1 MGMGCGMVGAGW
13 NLCEEV
19 ANVIAL
25 CSVAIAHAEPAG
37 GEGDGGDE
45 QGRRHAKSCD
55 IHWRAPGGL
64 RPHDIGVLVL
74 FLSVLWLVAR
84 LRGRGEILWGGG
96 AVVGDA
102 GVGRRRDAE
111 CVKGSES
118 TIGAAP
124 D

>member
-1 MGMGCGMVGAGW
+1 M
-13 NLCEEV
+13 
-19 ANVIAL
+19 
-25 CSVAIAHAEPAG
+25 
-37 GEGDGGDE
+37 
-45 QGRRHAKSCD
+45 
-55 IHWRAPGGL
+55 
-64 RPHDIGVLVL
+64 
-74 FLSVLWLVAR
+74 
-84 LRGRGEILWGGG
+84 GGG